1 MNEVTSTKR
10 FACHVGLM
18 GCPTGATGIFIE
30 SPRTGTRLVFWREWF
45 KHLPLRVPGR
55 IAQAAS
61 RGVLK
66 VEFTTEEL
74 KAIADASIRCPR
86 TAPVVPGSLRYWGR
100 RLNSHKRIAR
110 MRNVGH

>member
-1 MNEVTSTKR
+1 METTISKR
-10 FACHVGLM
+10 FACHVGLI
-18 GCPTGATGIFIE
+18 GCPAGTTGIFIE
-30 SPRTGTRLVFWREWF
+30 SPRTGARLVFWREWF
-45 KHLPLRVPGR
+45 VHLPARVRGR

-61 RGVLK
+61 RGVHR

-86 TAPVVPGSLRYWGR
+86 TTPAVPGSLRYWGR
-100 RLNSHKRIAR
+100 RLDSRKKIAR